1 MKAFWLSWAW
11 ASMPDPRTLAVAID
25 TSSDLAGVALV
36 EDGLLLAETTWRT
49 RRNHSRELL
58 PTLDWLLS
66 RANRAK
72 EDIGAV
78 FVCTGPGSYA
88 GLRVGMSTA
97 KALAF
102 ALGAQI
108 VGVGRLEADA
118 EPLVR
123 LTEGRVVAVQ
133 AAGRAELAWAA
144 YQQDDLGFL
153 REVAPP
159 QLCPLGSLRQFLE
172 QDDIVILEMRTL
184 DASSLGSLAAQTL
197 MTTGLVEAL
206 TPRVAAVARIGRMRW
221 ATGAVDNP
229 DTLVPLYLRAP
240 AIGPQN

>member
-1 MKAFWLSWAW
+1 MT
-11 ASMPDPRTLAVAID
+11 DPRTLAVAID
-25 TSSDLAGVALV
+25 TSSELAGVALV
-36 EDGLLLAETTWRT
+36 ESGLLLAETTWRT
-49 RRNHSRELL
+49 KQNHSRELL

-66 RANRAK
+66 RAGRAK
-72 EDIGAV
+72 EEIGAL

-88 GLRVGMSTA
+88 GLRVGTSTA
-97 KALAF
+97 KALAYG
-102 ALGAQI
+102 LNAQI

-133 AAGRAELAWAA
+133 AAGRAELALAA
-144 YQQDDLGFL
+144 YEQDDLGL
-153 REVAPP
+153 MRQVAPP

-172 QDDIVILEMRTL
+172 QDDVVILEMRTL
-184 DASSLGSLAAQTL
+184 DASSLGSLTAQTL
-197 MTTGLVEAL
+197 MTKTGLVEAPS
-206 TPRVAAVARIGRMRW
+206 PRVAAVARIGQMRW
-221 ATGAVDNP
+221 VAGAVDNP